1 MAQDELQNIV
11 VLGMTLPDL
20 VGKIVYLAVVVG
32 IVLVVQ
38 HFLIPV
44 VRKALEASEVP
55 SASIF
60 TNLLKA
66 LLWFLGLLSVLQ
78 PVFGIEPT
86 GFVAALG
93 VTSVVISFGLQDTV
107 SNVVAGFGLMLG
119 KVVQPGDRVSVG
131 DFSGVVTDVTWRHTV
146 VRSRG
151 GESQVIP
158 NAVLNKTAL
167 TRLTRWD
174 VTDCPVPLVVRPDA
188 NPEEVAKDITATGLK
203 ALGADADPDVA
214 PDVYFLSTTP
224 LGMQVTAH
232 FHIRDRAASGA
243 SADKVVRALAGRPW
257 LARVEGTSAAGLG
270 AGGIDTAKKQ
280 D

>member
-1 MAQDELQNIV
+1 MPASDLQDITF
-11 VLGMTLPDL
+11 LGLTLPDL
-20 VGKIVYLAVVVG
+20 FGRVVYLAVAIA
-32 IVLVVQ
+32 IVLAVQ
-38 HFLIPV
+38 HLLIPV
-44 VRKALEASEVP
+44 VRKALESSNVP

-66 LLWFLGLLSVLQ
+66 LLWFLGLLCVLQ
-78 PVFGIEPT
+78 PVFGVDPT

-131 DFSGVVTDVTWRHTV
+131 DFEGVVTDVTWRHTV

-158 NAVLNKTAL
+158 NSVLNKTAL
-167 TRLTRWD
+167 TRVTRWD
-174 VTDCPVPLVVRPDA
+174 VTDCPVSFVVRLDA
-188 NPEEVAKDITATGLK
+188 DPNEVAADIATTGQR
-203 ALGADADPDVA
+203 ALGADADPDMA
-214 PDVYFLSTTP
+214 PDVYFLSTSAV
-224 LGMQVTAH
+224 GMQVTAH
-232 FHIRDRAASGA
+232 FHIRDRAASSA

-257 LARVEGTSAAGLG
+257 LASVGRDSDGKLAASD
-270 AGGIDTAKKQ
+270 AE
-280 D
+280 